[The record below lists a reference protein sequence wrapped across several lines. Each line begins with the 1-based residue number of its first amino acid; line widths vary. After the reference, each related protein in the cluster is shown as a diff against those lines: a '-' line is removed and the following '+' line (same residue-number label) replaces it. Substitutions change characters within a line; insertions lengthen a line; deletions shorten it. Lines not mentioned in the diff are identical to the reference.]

1 MEILSTEVVTQAGSV
16 GGLSVIL
23 GILVALFGFVLIMG
37 GLSSDEWIPVI
48 IGALLMAVGIAGA
61 VSLSDIGE
69 TKYEQR
75 KVLIEDFNVVHEEGY
90 EIVDQEGEIYTI
102 RKERGDE

>member
-1 MEILSTEVVTQAGSV
+1 MEILSTEVITEVGSV
-16 GGLSVIL
+16 GGLCLIL
-23 GILVALFGFVLIMG
+23 GLLVAVFGFVLALG
-37 GLSSDEWIPVI
+37 GVQSDEWLSVI
-48 IGALLMAVGIAGA
+48 IGVLLVATGIGSMAC
-61 VSLSDIGE
+61 LSDIGE